1 MNTSFNLKRTY
12 HSFERKKCTFSSFA
26 TLMYFF
32 SPTDQQSNNLGRPV
46 STIFFSTFHPLHFFL
61 NDPISQISTTNQL
74 AVSYWRMESRNHSKG
89 ELWIFSPGPLVRRR
103 SLKLILTLTGGS
115 GVTFFYMI
123 QHPCFLSWNR
133 PQKMFI
139 NGTRYKSRVSSKV
152 NEHNH
157 IPAKTWIVH
166 MKQ

>member
-1 MNTSFNLKRTY
+1 MHFFFFCNFDVFFQSHWPTVKQSGATGFN
-12 HSFERKKCTFSSFA
+12 
-26 TLMYFF
+26 YFF
-32 SPTDQQSNNLGRPV
+32 LDFSPLT
-46 STIFFSTFHPLHFFL
+46 FFL